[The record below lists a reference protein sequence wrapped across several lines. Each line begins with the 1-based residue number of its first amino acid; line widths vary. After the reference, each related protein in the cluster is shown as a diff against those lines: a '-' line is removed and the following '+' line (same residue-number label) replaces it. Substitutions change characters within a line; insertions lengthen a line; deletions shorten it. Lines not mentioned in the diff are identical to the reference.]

1 MIAPFWQQDLTRF
14 FAPSTLPPDSAGAPV
29 TPPTPAQ
36 RNEVADGINN
46 SVFDGLFGT
55 GAGSFGNSFASAERS
70 TGPSGGGSAGGD
82 MYSWANRLR
91 DLPEEDALQE
101 LSAMGFTDPLGARRG
116 ENFDF
121 ASGTGSS
128 RKKRNG
134 QAAKPRALGASR
146 RR

>member
-1 MIAPFWQQDLTRF
+1 MVGASGKAGNRF
-14 FAPSTLPPDSAGAPV
+14 APV
-29 TPPTPAQ
+29 TPSSGPA
-36 RNEVADGINN
+36 EVADGINN

-70 TGPSGGGSAGGD
+70 SGPSGGGSAGGD

-101 LSAMGFTDPLGARRG
+101 LSAMGFTDPMGARRG

-134 QAAKPRALGASR
+134 QAAKPRAMGASR